1 MHGFLGKCEC
11 SATHNPIHMKYSQN
25 TAQETMFSFDLMK
38 VELPKENELIRMAQE
53 IDWDAM
59 IEIVGKK
66 YSGTEGRKSRS
77 LRMMIGLEIA
87 KRKYGMSD
95 EDIVSQ
101 LKVDLALKVFCGFNS
116 CDHETVE
123 ASSLTVFRRRLDKE
137 TLRQMEEVNVRKIM
151 RKVPLRIRHQV
162 IVDSTCVPA
171 NITYPTDSKLLAT
184 VWKNLTLS
192 LKKMRAAGVSLVIRG
207 KRTTASLIRS
217 FNLKRRKTR
226 KEIIRM
232 NRRLIRVGK
241 RMMSKVVLTL
251 EEQGKEIPSKLRK
264 NIRKVVRTA
273 KEILW
278 QQAEMIQRKTRRMKD
293 RIVSFHEPLVRPIF
307 RGKDSS
313 GTEFGPKLRVSVV
326 GGSLI
331 QSSGVSNDNTSDTKM
346 VRAALKTHRHTV
358 GHDPTELIA
367 DRGAHSPKNHA
378 LLKRKGITDGIQY
391 RGRIPHHASLAPPTT
406 LRRMYR
412 QRAARGEGLIGVF
425 KTRYQGHRNRYRN
438 KNAHAWIS
446 FGMIA
451 MNGAWAAKHSIATQE
466 T

>member
-1 MHGFLGKCEC
+1 
-11 SATHNPIHMKYSQN
+11 MKYTQN
-25 TAQETMFSFDLMK
+25 TTQGTMFSFDLMK
-38 VELPKENELIRMAQE
+38 VELPKENELIRMVEE
-53 IDWDAM
+53 IDWDSM

-66 YSGTEGRKSRS
+66 YSRTEGRPSSS
-77 LRMMIGLEIA
+77 LRMMIALEIA
-87 KRKYGMSD
+87 KRKYTMSD
-95 EDIVSQ
+95 EDIVAQ

-116 CDHETVE
+116 CDHEIPDP
-123 ASSLTVFRRRLDKE
+123 SSLTVFRRRLDEE

-151 RKVPLRIRHQV
+151 RRVPLRIRHQV

-184 VWKNLTLS
+184 TWKNLTGA
-192 LKKMRAAGVSLVIRG
+192 LKNMRVAGVNLVIRG
-207 KRTTASLIRS
+207 KRKTASLIRS
-217 FNLKRRKTR
+217 FNLKRKKTR
-226 KEIIRM
+226 KEIAKM
-232 NRRLIRVGK
+232 NRKLIRIGT
-241 RMMSKVVLTL
+241 RMMRKVILTMA
-251 EEQGKEIPSKLRK
+251 EHGKEVSVKLRK
-264 NIRKVVRTA
+264 KIRRVIRTA
-273 KEILW
+273 EQILW
-278 QQAEMIQRKTRRMKD
+278 QQAEMIRNKTRRMKN

-307 RGKDSS
+307 RGKDSGS
-313 GTEFGPKLRVSVV
+313 TEFGSKLRVNVV

-346 VRAALKTHRHTV
+346 PRAALKTHRRTV
-358 GHDPTELIA
+358 GHDPTELIS
-367 DRGAHSPKNHA
+367 DRGAHSPQNHR

-391 RGRIPHHASLAPPTT
+391 RGRIPQHASLAPPGA
-406 LRRMYR
+406 RKRMYR

-451 MNGAWAAKHSIATQE
+451 MNGTWAARQSMT